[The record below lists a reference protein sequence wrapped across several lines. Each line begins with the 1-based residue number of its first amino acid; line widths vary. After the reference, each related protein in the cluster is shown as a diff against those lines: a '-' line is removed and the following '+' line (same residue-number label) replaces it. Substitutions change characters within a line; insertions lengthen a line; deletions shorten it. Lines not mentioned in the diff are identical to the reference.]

1 MDKTLIIVL
10 DDFSERIFEYSN
22 VTLFDY
28 GTLSTLKAFDT
39 IENGYG
45 TDILTNDRIEVVF
58 EDTVGGF
65 YEVTRDDFQYSRQSD
80 IDVIDTTTTV
90 DNNGD
95 QVIEYTYT
103 FFQRETV
110 GDEAVPLHG
119 DWVVESIMQSLT
131 DPTRTDILAIDVDTV
146 LHYDVSFQNV
156 TTNFDGQEFVEPALV
171 KALFDYLIVYDA
183 GFNNAAVNTYL
194 VSALSVSMGGAQIE
208 QAEIDTLDYF
218 DILDIPVF
226 QAAANTSQ
234 PELVD
239 WESVYEN
246 VITVG
251 AWNTAGDGNLLLSSE
266 TSFDLVEV
274 AGDGAVEREDWGF
287 NFGTSFATPKIAGEF
302 TNLANNILVDLENQG
317 QSLSDFSDSFF
328 IPPQFNTLAANA
340 VSELATNVNVSFVGD
355 ARPDIVLPISNAT
368 IEASGGVN
376 PVALTGGTG
385 LPNTNIASATI
396 AGQTDGPTE
405 GPDVLTGGPGA
416 DSIAALGGND
426 TITGAGGDDQI
437 NGGGGT
443 DTAVYSGSQNS
454 YAVILSQNATTI
466 VDRRADGNGSDTL
479 TSIEFLDF
487 DDDLFDGP
495 FALNVGTPGLNASD
509 FESFI
514 ELYIAYFNRAP
525 DAIGLNFW
533 GTAFSNGTTLE
544 EMATF
549 FIDQVE
555 TRATYPSGTS
565 NNEFATSVYN
575 NVLGR
580 TPDQEGIDFWVGALD
595 SGNVTRDQFI
605 LEALRGAKSDLKP
618 ELGQAFVDQQLADRA
633 YLETKVDLG
642 ALYAVQYGMSNVP
655 NAVSSMAL
663 YDGTQDSVAAA
674 IDAIN
679 GHYTAALDPIT
690 GEFLI
695 QVTGVLDSPFI
706 A

>member
-22 VTLFDY
+22 VTVFDY
-28 GTLSTLKAFDT
+28 GTFSTLKAFDT

-183 GFNNAAVNTYL
+183 GFNDAAANTYL

-208 QAEIDTLDYF
+208 HAEIDTPDYF
-218 DILDIPVF
+218 DILDNPVF

-266 TSFDLVEV
+266 TSFGLVEI

-302 TNLANNILVDLENQG
+302 TNLANNILVDLESQG

-368 IEASGGVN
+368 IAASGGVN

-454 YAVILSQNATTI
+454 YAVILSQSETTI
-466 VDRRADGNGSDTL
+466 VDRRTDGNGSDTL

-487 DDDLFDGP
+487 DVDLFDGP

-549 FIDQVE
+549 FIDQAE

-565 NNEFATSVYN
+565 NNEFATAVYN

-595 SGNVTRDQFI
+595 SGQVSRDQFI

-618 ELGQAFVDQQLADRA
+618 ELGQDFVDQQLADRA
-633 YLETKVDLG
+633 YLENKIDIG
-642 ALYAVQYGMSNVP
+642 AYFAVHRGMSDVE
-655 NAVSSMAL
+655 NATAAMAL
-663 YDGTQDSVAAA
+663 Y
-674 IDAIN
+674 N
-679 GHYTAALDPIT
+679 G
-690 GEFLI
+690 
-695 QVTGVLDSPFI
+695 SN
-706 A
+706 

>member
-10 DDFSERIFEYSN
+10 DDFSERIFDYSN

-28 GTLSTLKAFDT
+28 GFLNTLKAFDT

-45 TDILTNDRIEVVF
+45 SNILTNDRVEVVF

-65 YEVTRDDFQYSRQSD
+65 YEVTRDDFLYSRESD
-80 IDVIDTTTTV
+80 IDVTDTTTTV
-90 DNNGD
+90 DGNGD
-95 QVIEYTYT
+95 QVIEYSYT
-103 FFQRETV
+103 VFNRENV

-131 DPTRTDILAIDVDTV
+131 DPSRTDILAIDVDTSA
-146 LHYDVSFQNV
+146 HYEVSFQNV
-156 TTNFDGQEFVEPALV
+156 TTTFDGEEFVEPALV
-171 KALFDYLIVYDA
+171 KALFDYLIFYDA
-183 GFNNAAVNTYL
+183 GFNSAAVNTYL
-194 VSALSVSMGGAQIE
+194 VSALSVSLGGVQIE

-218 DILDIPVF
+218 DVLDIPVF

-239 WESVYEN
+239 WESAYEN

-266 TSFDLVEV
+266 ASFNLVEI
-274 AGDGAVEREDWGF
+274 AGDGFVEREDWGA

-302 TNLANNILVDLENQG
+302 TNLANNILVDLEDQG
-317 QSLSDFSDSFF
+317 QSLSDFSESFF

-340 VSELATNVNVSFVGD
+340 VSELATSVNVSFVGD
-355 ARPDIVLPISNAT
+355 ARPDIVLPVSNAT
-368 IEASGGVN
+368 IAASGVN
-376 PVALTGGTG
+376 PDSLTLATG

-396 AGQTDGPTE
+396 ADQTDGPTE
-405 GPDVLTGGPGA
+405 GPDVLTGGPGV

-426 TITGAGGDDQI
+426 TITGAGGDDNI
-437 NGGGGT
+437 DGGGGT

-454 YAVILSQNATTI
+454 YGVVLSQNATTI
-466 VDRRADGNGSDTL
+466 IDRRTDGNGSDTL

-487 DDDLFDGP
+487 DIDLSDGP
-495 FALNVGTPGLNASD
+495 FALNVGTPSLNAAD

-533 GTAFSNGTTLE
+533 GTAFANGTTLE
-544 EMATF
+544 QMATF
-549 FIDQVE
+549 FIDQPE
-555 TRATYPSGTS
+555 TRATYPGGTS

-580 TPDQEGIDFWVGALD
+580 TPDQEGIDFWVGGLD

-605 LEALRGAKSDLKP
+605 LQALRGAKSDLKP

-642 ALYAVQYGMSNVP
+642 ALYAVQYGMSNVE

-663 YDGTQDSVAAA
+663 YDGTQGSVTEAV
-674 IDAIN
+674 DAIN
-679 GHYTAALDPIT
+679 AHYTAALDPT
-690 GEFLI
+690 NGEFLM
-695 QVTGVLDSPFI
+695 QVTGILDSPFI